1 MLQDEAPLYRQVYRV
16 LRRDK
21 HLSRALTAL
30 LERLDAL
37 RVG

>member
-21 HLSRALTAL
+21 HVSRALSTL

-37 RVG
+37 RDG